1 MRRRRCFRIRLDLP
15 FDKAGVAAA
24 CCLHCVS
31 AAQRI
36 SPGQWVKQRVPGAW
50 LIEFEKSP
58 PMFADDEYGRLDIAK
73 VDDIDENEL
82 PTDTVLDDGPIT
94 DALWTITDDWIR
106 KAG

>member
-1 MRRRRCFRIRLDLP
+1 
-15 FDKAGVAAA
+15 
-24 CCLHCVS
+24 
-31 AAQRI
+31 
-36 SPGQWVKQRVPGAW
+36 
-50 LIEFEKSP
+50 
-58 PMFADDEYGRLDIAK
+58 MFADDEYGRLDIAK